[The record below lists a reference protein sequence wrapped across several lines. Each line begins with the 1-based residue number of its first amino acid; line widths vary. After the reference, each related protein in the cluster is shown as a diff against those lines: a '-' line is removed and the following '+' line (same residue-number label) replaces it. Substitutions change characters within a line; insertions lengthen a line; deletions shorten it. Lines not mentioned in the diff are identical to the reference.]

1 MTLRDHDRSE
11 SVGALWTARP
21 SGWNLLA
28 RAAGVFACV
37 AASPSLAGDW
47 WGRKLPNEPGQFIFG
62 YGSLINTQS
71 RNTTAGTAMPALPVR
86 VSAAFGYLRTWNDR
100 SPSGFTALGLRKPLP
115 GESASTINGVL
126 YPVQGDDMTKFDG
139 REEGY
144 ARVEVPMEDIE
155 AVSWQSLPVGAHV
168 WVYIPAKP
176 SGVPGEGLPKPDA
189 AFPMLE
195 SYVDVVLEGAME
207 YGPDFARELIETTAD
222 WSRYWLNDRELARR
236 PWVHDSKSAVVDK
249 LLATTPPAASRLSD
263 RLFPETFAVKWQ
275 GPADH

>member
-1 MTLRDHDRSE
+1 MTLRDHDRLE

-28 RAAGVFACV
+28 GAVGVFACV
-37 AASPSLAGDW
+37 AASPSLADDW
-47 WGRKLPNEPGQFIFG
+47 WGRKLPNEPSQFIFG

-71 RNTTAGTAMPALPVR
+71 RNTTAGAAMPALPVR

-100 SPSGFTALGLRKPLP
+100 SPSGFTALGLRKPLL

-176 SGVPGEGLPKPDA
+176 SGVPGEGLPEPDA

-236 PWVHDSKSAVVDK
+236 PWVHDSKSAAVDK

-275 GPADH
+275 GPTDH